1 MKNLSMFRSGLAVM
15 VTGLLLSLPFSV
27 FSQQVIDIQV
37 SPNTL
42 NLQNQGEWVTVHTD
56 IVYSLVVSCEVT
68 LNGVPIEWSKADNQG
83 NFVAKFV
90 IGAIVGLPDLVI
102 GGYNTLTLQGV
113 TTDGEQFEGSDEVM
127 VINVIPK
134 KK

>member
-1 MKNLSMFRSGLAVM
+1 MKNLSMFRSGLAIL
-15 VTGLLLSLPFSV
+15 VTGLLLSLPFAV

-37 SPNTL
+37 SPSTL

-56 IVYSLVVSCEVT
+56 IAYSLVVSGEVT